1 MSPRQSVLP
10 DISSPLVCQITV
22 TAVSIAV
29 FALVWQTIAAAF
41 APRQFPGI
49 IALMENVWVVIS
61 GGDRFAPV
69 VTYGTTITRVV
80 TGFMISMVLATFWG
94 VIMGVQQSMTDYL
107 AGPLF
112 VLLTVPSVV
121 WAFVGVLWLG
131 LTEFAVPVLVIV
143 LIVFPYLT
151 TIIWEGTRDLNEDLL
166 KMATT
171 YDARRSHIWR
181 DIYLPHIK
189 PVLFGAM
196 RVGLA
201 VSWKLALVAEVFGT
215 ATGVGVAVNYH
226 FEAFDTGMVIAWA
239 IPVMGVM
246 IIADRL
252 LRWSERQA
260 AQKRGYDTE
269 TTNLIA

>member
-1 MSPRQSVLP
+1 
-10 DISSPLVCQITV
+10 
-22 TAVSIAV
+22 
-29 FALVWQTIAAAF
+29 
-41 APRQFPGI
+41 
-49 IALMENVWVVIS
+49 
-61 GGDRFAPV
+61 
-69 VTYGTTITRVV
+69 
-80 TGFMISMVLATFWG
+80 
-94 VIMGVQQSMTDYL
+94 
-107 AGPLF
+107 
-112 VLLTVPSVV
+112 
-121 WAFVGVLWLG
+121 

-151 TIIWEGTRDLNEDLL
+151 AIIWEGTRDLSENLL
-166 KMATT
+166 KMATA
-171 YDARRSHIWR
+171 YDARSSHIWR

-239 IPVMGVM
+239 IPIIGVM

-252 LRWSERQA
+252 LRWSEHRA

-269 TTNLIA
+269 TTNIIT

>member
-1 MSPRQSVLP
+1 MSIRQSVLP
-10 DISSPLVCQITV
+10 DIGSAFVRQITV
-22 TAVSIAV
+22 TVVSVAL
-29 FALVWQTIAAAF
+29 FALAWQTIAAAF
-41 APRQFPGI
+41 TPRQFPGI
-49 IALMENVWVVIS
+49 IELAENVWVVIS
-61 GGDRFAPV
+61 GGDRFAPG

-80 TGFMISMVLATFWG
+80 MGFIISMVLATFWG
-94 VIMGVQQSMTDYL
+94 VIMGVQQSITDYL

-151 TIIWEGTRDLNEDLL
+151 AIIWEGTRDLSENLL
-166 KMATT
+166 KMATA
-171 YDARRSHIWR
+171 YDARSSHIWR

-239 IPVMGVM
+239 IPIIGVM

-252 LRWSERQA
+252 LRWSEHRA

-269 TTNLIA
+269 TTNIIT